1 MELPSLMAL
10 SRQMVL
16 QQNMEAIA
24 NNVANLNTN
33 GYKAD
38 RVTFNP
44 YVQRPTGAAVSAS
57 MTFPKLG
64 APHREMQE
72 GTINTTANP
81 LDVALRGD
89 GYFVVDTAQGRRYTR
104 DGHFGLD
111 TQNRIVSAGGQPILD
126 ERNRPLVV
134 PQDSGQVTI
143 NSDGSVSAGEQRI
156 GKIQLVAFDNEQKLV
171 RTGAGLYATS
181 GQAKPASGVQVV
193 QGALEAANVEPVFEM
208 TRMIET
214 ARAYEQAQKV
224 VETENDRMRRGI
236 ETLGKVA

>member
-10 SRQMVL
+10 SRQMAL

-38 RVTFNP
+38 RVTFTP
-44 YVQRPTGAAVSAS
+44 YVQRPAGAAVSAW

-72 GTINTTANP
+72 GTINTTSNP

-89 GYFVVDTAQGRRYTR
+89 AYFVVDTAKGTR
-104 DGHFGLD
+104 FTRNGHLGLD
-111 TQNRIVSAGGQPILD
+111 TMNRIVSAGGDPILD
-126 ERNRPLVV
+126 DRNRPLVV
-134 PQDSGQVTI
+134 PQDAGQITI

-156 GKIQLVAFDNEQKLV
+156 GKIQLVAFDNTQQLI
-171 RTGAGLYATS
+171 RTGGGLYSSSAPS
-181 GQAKPASGVQVV
+181 KPATDVQIV
-193 QGALEAANVEPVFEM
+193 QGALETANVEPVLEM
-208 TRMIET
+208 TRMMET

-224 VETENDRMRRGI
+224 VDSEDTRMRKGI